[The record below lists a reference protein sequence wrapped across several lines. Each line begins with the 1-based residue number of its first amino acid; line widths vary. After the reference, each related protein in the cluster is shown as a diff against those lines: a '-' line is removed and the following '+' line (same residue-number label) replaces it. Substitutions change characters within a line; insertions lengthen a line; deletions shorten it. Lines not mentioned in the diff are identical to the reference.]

1 MIPKA
6 KLIDDAFWQVQEDDN
21 LESIG
26 KELWIMSQ
34 ELKVPKIKNEATLD
48 SGNFNYSNNSAVNS
62 QIIQP
67 MQSIDF
73 RVMDKKVTE
82 VGKGRRV
89 NRMNGKSNLQIE
101 REKYL
106 KILQE
111 KQPIGRDGKRIPLPA
126 VRKTTSKV
134 NTGYSSVFRSTE
146 FRV

>member
-1 MIPKA
+1 MN
-6 KLIDDAFWQVQEDDN
+6 QEQK
-21 LESIG
+21 S
-26 KELWIMSQ
+26 
-34 ELKVPKIKNEATLD
+34 PKIKNEPALD
-48 SGNFNYSNNSAVNS
+48 SGNFNYSSNSALNS

-73 RVMDKKVTE
+73 RIMDKKVSE
-82 VGKGRRV
+82 VRGRRL
-89 NRMNGKSNLQIE
+89 NGTNGKSNLQIE

-134 NTGYSSVFRSTE
+134 NTGHSSVFRSTE